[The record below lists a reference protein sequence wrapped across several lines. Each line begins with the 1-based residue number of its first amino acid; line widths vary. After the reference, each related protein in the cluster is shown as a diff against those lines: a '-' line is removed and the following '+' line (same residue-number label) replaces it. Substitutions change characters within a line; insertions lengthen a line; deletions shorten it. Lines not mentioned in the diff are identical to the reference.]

1 MSITVDIK
9 LLDSIIFKNS
19 FSIFVIIV
27 LVMLYTELN
36 LLNGIAYIKLYQK

>member
-9 LLDSIIFKNS
+9 LLDSIIFLNS